1 MKLVIFTIILY
12 NSLISSSFAYLD
24 PGSGGFILQAIIGF
38 IAAIFASLTFYWN
51 RFKSLLARIFKK
63 YKDKDKD
70 KDIEKE

>member
-1 MKLVIFTIILY
+1 MKLILKILIIYLASI
-12 NSLISSSFAYLD
+12 NPSFAYLD

-63 YKDKDKD
+63 DKDKG